1 MVNAAIPLRPLHLRI
16 LFPYI
21 LTLSKTDPRR
31 INAPPD
37 ITGSKEIDLELYT
50 YIALL
55 VRDFIN
61 PWYRLVTNDEDLST
75 EIVNI
80 LTHVI
85 QELQKRCRDVVDW
98 SELILIS
105 APNLLTL
112 HYRDY
117 RQVKERLY
125 TGHAGGAHSIED
137 LFHGMQPHFAL
148 QSNAA
153 HEAEYLRVLTDHI
166 LERVLKPSDY
176 GSDGVRHLVREI
188 LAHMVLA
195 SIVESLSDPYTIH
208 LIICKLLVGF
218 DPLVDAL
225 EATGMFS
232 DPYEDQQKHSGPPSP
247 VLTHLQSA
255 LKEAQMTDLAKGTKE
270 STVPVSVPDRIAE
283 TDDLA
288 RQLQRLQEKRRLQ
301 GDESVEAELEEE
313 GIEGTPQKRRHFSF
327 GYITL
332 QVVLAP
338 FRAFWVYI
346 MAALTHSQE
355 RYHQLTQHKQRTRR
369 IRLVE
374 PVMQFLRVAFLVE
387 HRVVLEWMWQMV
399 SMFIWPLLRMFGV
412 GVLVDKFLEQTILHF
427 LSEDHLVFYLQLGR
441 DLLWSNGIFI
451 QRAEPTTPLEEEQM
465 RIRAERLLLVSLPAS
480 VRMTLFDT
488 NDLKKLENHMHEVL
502 EPLQNKYINKHLM
515 YLLVDLVASR
525 LIPELL
531 EKNHTSNL

>member
-1 MVNAAIPLRPLHLRI
+1 MVFVAIPLRPLHLRI

-21 LTLSKTDPRR
+21 LTLPKTDPRR
-31 INAPPD
+31 INVPPD

-80 LTHVI
+80 LTQVI
-85 QELQKRCRDVVDW
+85 QELQKRCRDGVDW

-105 APNLLTL
+105 VPNLLTL

-117 RQVKERLY
+117 RQAKERLY
-125 TGHAGGAHSIED
+125 TGHSGGAQSIED

-148 QSNAA
+148 QSDAA

-166 LERVLKPSDY
+166 LELVLKPSDY

-188 LAHMVLA
+188 LANMVLA

-208 LIICKLLVGF
+208 LIISKLLVGF
-218 DPLVDAL
+218 NPMVDEL
-225 EATGMFS
+225 EAAGMFS
-232 DPYEDQQKHSGPPSP
+232 DPNGDQQEPSNEPTSP

-255 LKEAQMTDLAKGTKE
+255 LKEAQMTDLAEKPKE
-270 STVPVSVPDRIAE
+270 DMPSTSASDRLPE
-283 TDDLA
+283 TDDLP

-301 GDESVEAELEEE
+301 GDKTVDTEMEE
-313 GIEGTPQKRRHFSF
+313 IEEIPQKRRHFSF

-332 QVVLAP
+332 QVILAP
-338 FRAFWVYI
+338 FQAFWVYI
-346 MAALTHSQE
+346 MAVLTHSQE
-355 RYHQLTQHKQRTRR
+355 RYHQLTQHQQRTRR
-369 IRLVE
+369 MRLIE
-374 PVMQFLRVAFLVE
+374 PLMQFLRVAFLVE
-387 HRVVLEWMWQMV
+387 HRVVLEWVWQMV

-441 DLLWSNGIFI
+441 DLLWPNGVFL
-451 QRAEPTTPLEEEQM
+451 QRGEPLTQLEQEQM

-480 VRMTLFDT
+480 ARMTLFDT
-488 NDLKKLENHMHEVL
+488 NDLKKLDHYMHEVL

-515 YLLVDLVASR
+515 YLVVDLVASR

-531 EKNHTSNL
+531 ENKHTNSS